1 MAEVNLEHLDNLIE
15 ETEKSQVSRM
25 ISISVI
31 SPLIVY
37 FSSKDKLSRLD
48 RFILGVGGIVVMVE
62 CIYAFYKTDQAIKH
76 KKRNTDIQNLH
87 ETTLTPIKEAY
98 LSQIVRLFDIL
109 VFAPNMIYASLKKDE
124 LSSAQKSIL
133 LSMASISI
141 AYNVFYLIDYTR
153 REDYLKMLNLIRE
166 RELEKIKQNNIKIN
180 TQKIEE
186 AKIEKLEQNL
196 EKNNNMLDLY
206 DEQPKEKLEN
216 KEKTTPT
223 VETAEDMF
231 YDDSNDLENAELK
244 VKIKEKPQNKK
255 TSKKQDNKKVKEKRN
270 TKKQKNNDIRATERT
285 VNKKNENDTNA
296 NDVLEI
302 IVPEPIN

>member
-1 MAEVNLEHLDNLIE
+1 MTEINLEHLDNLIE
-15 ETEKSQVSRM
+15 ETEKSQLSRM

-48 RFILGVGGIVVMVE
+48 RFILGIGGIIVMVE
-62 CIYAFYKTDQAIKH
+62 CIYAFYKTDQAIKYR
-76 KKRNTDIQNLH
+76 KRNTDIQRLH

-133 LSMASISI
+133 LSMATISI

-186 AKIEKLEQNL
+186 AKIENLEQNL
-196 EKNNNMLDLY
+196 EKNNNMLYLH
-206 DEQPKEKLEN
+206 DEHLKEKLQN
-216 KEKTTPT
+216 KEKTTL
-223 VETAEDMF
+223 EEDIF
-231 YDDSNDLENAELK
+231 YDGSNVLENLENKELK
-244 VKIKEKPQNKK
+244 VKIKEKSKNKK
-255 TSKKQDNKKVKEKRN
+255 TNKKQDSKKIKEKKT
-270 TKKQKNNDIRATERT
+270 TKKQKNNDIKAIEKK
-285 VNKKNENDTNA
+285 VDEKNENNTND
-296 NDVLEI
+296 NSGVVEI
-302 IVPEPIN
+302 IIPEPIN